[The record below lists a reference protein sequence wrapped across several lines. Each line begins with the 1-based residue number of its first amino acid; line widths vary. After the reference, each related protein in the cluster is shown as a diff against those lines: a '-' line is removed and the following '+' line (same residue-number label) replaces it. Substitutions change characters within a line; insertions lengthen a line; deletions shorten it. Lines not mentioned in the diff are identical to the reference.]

1 MLEFFWYIL
10 IYSLEGFVVSNT
22 STENFLKDIKFY
34 SFFEEFNF
42 VILTNHIKKQRDW
55 WLSKE
60 LFMKKKNEKR
70 NTINDYRHV
79 LSCLL
84 FLLGRTILTQKIT
97 SKSIVALSAL
107 RHKQDNCITTPLSKI
122 TNRVIILC
130 IPKFESKPFATSVKR
145 SKQFYRVNNSKKKK
159 KNQSSNNIKSQ
170 FGVSIKS

>member
-1 MLEFFWYIL
+1 MATKRSLSDDIHEIKIRRTVLKIFIFQCQNCQTMLEFFWYIL

-34 SFFEEFNF
+34 SFFDEFNF

-84 FLLGRTILTQKIT
+84 FLLGRTILT
-97 SKSIVALSAL
+97 
-107 RHKQDNCITTPLSKI
+107 
-122 TNRVIILC
+122 
-130 IPKFESKPFATSVKR
+130 
-145 SKQFYRVNNSKKKK
+145 
-159 KNQSSNNIKSQ
+159 
-170 FGVSIKS
+170 